1 MKALVVIA
9 HGSRREASND
19 EVRDLV
25 NSMHQLDGQMFDIIK
40 ACFLELAEPS
50 IKDALDSC
58 VELGANDI
66 IVMPYFLSAGTHV
79 SNDIPR
85 ELLNVRVKHPNVTI
99 VERPHIGA
107 GSFMAQMLL
116 SAAIRK

>member
-9 HGSRREASND
+9 HGSRRDASND

-25 NSMHQLDGQMFDIIK
+25 HSMSQLGDQSFDVIT

-50 IKDALDSC
+50 IKDALGSC
-58 VELGANDI
+58 VELGANEI

-79 SNDIPR
+79 SHDIPR
-85 ELLNVRVKHPNVTI
+85 ELSEAREKHPNITI
-99 VERPHIGA
+99 TERAHIGA
-107 GSFMAQMLL
+107 GSLMPQMLL
-116 SAAIRK
+116 SAATKK